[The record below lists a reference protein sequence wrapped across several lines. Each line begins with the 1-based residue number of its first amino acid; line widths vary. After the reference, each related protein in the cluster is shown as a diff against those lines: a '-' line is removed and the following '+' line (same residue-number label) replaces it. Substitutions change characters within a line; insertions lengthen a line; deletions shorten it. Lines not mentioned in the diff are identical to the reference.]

1 MQGGEKMSAAHAQI
15 GDWLGVQPAATEA
28 DLLSIVENRLAP
40 GVINRLL
47 ALGFDR
53 AEIDE
58 VVIPSRTLQHRRSRR
73 EKLSVEESDRV
84 LRITRALSAA
94 EATYGSR
101 ERALGWLRRPIP
113 RLGNRT
119 PLSLLT
125 TDSGTRIVEET
136 LIQIN
141 EGMFV

>member
-1 MQGGEKMSAAHAQI
+1 MSAAHAQI
-15 GDWLGVQPAATEA
+15 GDWLGVKLIATDS
-28 DLLSIVENRLAP
+28 DLLNIVESRFAP

-47 ALGFDR
+47 ALGFER
-53 AEIDE
+53 SEIGE
-58 VVIPSRTLQHRRSRR
+58 VVIPARTLQHRRSRR
-73 EKLSVEESDRV
+73 EKLSIEESDRV

-94 EATYGSR
+94 EATYSTR
-101 ERALGWLRRPIP
+101 ERALAWLRTPIP

-125 TDSGTRIVEET
+125 TDTGTRIVEET
-136 LIQIN
+136 LIQID

>member
-1 MQGGEKMSAAHAQI
+1 MSAAHAQI
-15 GDWLGVQPAATEA
+15 GDWLGVQPTATEA

-47 ALGFDR
+47 TLGFDR
-53 AEIDE
+53 SEIDE

-101 ERALGWLRRPIP
+101 ERALAWLRRPIP

-136 LIQIN
+136 LIQID
-141 EGMFV
+141 EGIFV

>member
-1 MQGGEKMSAAHAQI
+1 MSTAHAQI
-15 GDWLGVQPAATEA
+15 GNWLGVQPAATEA
-28 DLLSIVENRLAP
+28 DLLIIVENRLSP

-47 ALGFDR
+47 ALGFNR
-53 AEIDE
+53 SEVDE

-73 EKLSVEESDRV
+73 EKLSIEESDRV

-101 ERALGWLRRPIP
+101 ERALAWLRRPIP

-136 LIQIN
+136 LIQID
-141 EGMFV
+141 EGTFV

>member
-1 MQGGEKMSAAHAQI
+1 MSAAHAQI
-15 GDWLGVQPAATEA
+15 GVWLGVHPAATET

-53 AEIDE
+53 SEIDE

-73 EKLSVEESDRV
+73 EKLSVDESDRV

-101 ERALGWLRRPIP
+101 ERALAWLRGPIP

-125 TDSGTRIVEET
+125 TDSGTRIVEEA
-136 LIQIN
+136 LIQID
-141 EGMFV
+141 EGMFI

>member
-1 MQGGEKMSAAHAQI
+1 MSAAHAQI
-15 GDWLGVQPAATEA
+15 GVWLGVHPAATET

-53 AEIDE
+53 SEIDK

-73 EKLSVEESDRV
+73 EKLSIDESDRV

-101 ERALGWLRRPIP
+101 ERALAWLRRPIP

-119 PLSLLT
+119 PISLLT
-125 TDSGTRIVEET
+125 TDSGTRIVEEA
-136 LIQIN
+136 LIQID
-141 EGMFV
+141 EGMFI

>member
-1 MQGGEKMSAAHAQI
+1 MSAAHAQI
-15 GDWLGVQPAATEA
+15 GVWLGVHPAATET

-53 AEIDE
+53 SEIDK

-73 EKLSVEESDRV
+73 EKLSIDESDRV
-84 LRITRALSAA
+84 LRITRALSSA

-101 ERALGWLRRPIP
+101 ERALAWLRRPIP

-119 PLSLLT
+119 PISLLT
-125 TDSGTRIVEET
+125 TDSGTRIVEEA
-136 LIQIN
+136 LIQID
-141 EGMFV
+141 EGMFI

>member
-1 MQGGEKMSAAHAQI
+1 MSAAHVQI
-15 GDWLGVQPAATEA
+15 GDWLGVHPAATEA
-28 DLLSIVENRLAP
+28 DLLSIVEHRLAP

-53 AEIDE
+53 AEIDA

-84 LRITRALSAA
+84 LRITRALAA
-94 EATYGSR
+94 VEATYGSR

>member
-1 MQGGEKMSAAHAQI
+1 MSAAHAQI
-15 GDWLGVQPAATEA
+15 GDWLGIHPAATEA
-28 DLLSIVENRLAP
+28 DLLSMVENRLAP

-47 ALGFDR
+47 ALGFNR
-53 AEIDE
+53 SEIDQ

-84 LRITRALSAA
+84 LRITRALSAT

-101 ERALGWLRRPIP
+101 ERALAWLRRPIP

-136 LIQIN
+136 LIQID

>member
-1 MQGGEKMSAAHAQI
+1 MSAAHAQI
-15 GDWLGVQPAATEA
+15 GVWLGVHPAATET

-53 AEIDE
+53 SEIDQ

-73 EKLSVEESDRV
+73 EKLSVDESDRV
-84 LRITRALSAA
+84 LRITRALSAV

-101 ERALGWLRRPIP
+101 ERALAWLRRPIP

-125 TDSGTRIVEET
+125 TDSGTRIVEEA
-136 LIQIN
+136 LIQID
-141 EGMFV
+141 EGMFI

>member
-1 MQGGEKMSAAHAQI
+1 MSAAHAQI

-47 ALGFDR
+47 ALGFNR
-53 AEIDE
+53 SEINE

-73 EKLSVEESDRV
+73 EKLSIEESDRV

-125 TDSGTRIVEET
+125 TGSGTRIVEEA
-136 LIQIN
+136 LIQID
-141 EGMFV
+141 EGMFI

>member
-1 MQGGEKMSAAHAQI
+1 MSAAHVQI
-15 GDWLGVQPAATEA
+15 GDWLGVKPAATEA
-28 DLLSIVENRLAP
+28 DLLNIVENRLAP

-53 AEIDE
+53 SEIGE
-58 VVIPSRTLQHRRSRR
+58 VVIPARTLQHRRSRR
-73 EKLSVEESDRV
+73 EKLSIEESDRV

-101 ERALGWLRRPIP
+101 DRALAWLRRPIP

>member
-1 MQGGEKMSAAHAQI
+1 MSAAHAQI

-53 AEIDE
+53 VEIDE

-113 RLGNRT
+113 RLCNRT

>member
-1 MQGGEKMSAAHAQI
+1 
-15 GDWLGVQPAATEA
+15 
-28 DLLSIVENRLAP
+28 
-40 GVINRLL
+40 
-47 ALGFDR
+47 
-53 AEIDE
+53 

-73 EKLSVEESDRV
+73 EKLSLQESDRV
-84 LRITRALSAA
+84 LRLTRALSAA

-113 RLGNRT
+113 RLGSRT

-136 LIQIN
+136 LIQMN

>member
-1 MQGGEKMSAAHAQI
+1 MSATTPAQI

-53 AEIDE
+53 SEIDE

-73 EKLSVEESDRV
+73 EKLSIEESDRV

-101 ERALGWLRRPIP
+101 QRALAWLRRPIP
-113 RLGNRT
+113 RLENRT

-125 TDSGTRIVEET
+125 TDIGTRIVEET
-136 LIQIN
+136 LIQID
-141 EGMFV
+141 EGIFV